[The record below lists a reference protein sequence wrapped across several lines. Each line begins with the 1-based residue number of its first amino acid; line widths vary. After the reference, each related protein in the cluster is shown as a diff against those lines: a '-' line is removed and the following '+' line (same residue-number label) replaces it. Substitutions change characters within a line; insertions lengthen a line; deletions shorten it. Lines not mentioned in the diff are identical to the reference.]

1 MIKTSNTIVIDLNGK
16 SYEVESG
23 LTILQAAERSGVYIP
38 TLCAHK
44 NLSPF
49 GACRMCIVE
58 VGGMKGFPTACTTPV
73 QEGMIVRTETDKV
86 REMRLEVL
94 RLTLS
99 QHTCGCLVCEE
110 NEQCK
115 QHSGTVRKAGVTTGC
130 RTCPNDGG
138 CDLQDVVER
147 IGLKDIAY
155 PVYYRD
161 LPVEKYDPFYD
172 RDYNLCILCGRCV
185 RICQDVR
192 GVGTLAF
199 QQRGSRTVIGPAFG
213 QTHLEA
219 GCEFC
224 GACVSVCPTGAL
236 SEKVR
241 KWDGK
246 PDREEITTC
255 PLCGLG
261 CQVKLLVK
269 DERIIG
275 SLPADDS
282 VVNDGQ
288 LCVKG
293 RFCFA
298 EMVNHCRRL
307 AKPYV
312 IRDTAK
318 IDVGWDEAIER
329 AAKKLSSCVPE
340 RFAMLVSPDCT
351 NEDLYVAQKFVRV
364 AMRSNNID
372 TSARMFYGAGFHAY
386 LDLMKSSAPL
396 SDIRKASVI
405 LCIGLDTRFGRS
417 VVGVELRKA
426 AERGAKLITVHPF
439 GHSLTLTAD
448 EWLQPAP
455 CADHE
460 LLETLL
466 GATIPARGARG
477 RSISKGKENGLS
489 AAARL
494 LGEAAV
500 PLILIGPDILHYSD
514 SPKILETV
522 GRLVRAV
529 GADVLTLPAQCNLF
543 GSILMGAYPELLPG
557 GFASSNKMRAAE
569 LERVWGAGLPDLTP
583 RWTAESLS
591 SGGRVDV
598 LYLIG
603 EVPTIHPS
611 AADVVIF
618 QNIFP
623 PESICDVDLILPSAA
638 FSETDGTFL
647 SGEGRL
653 QRVKKAVEP
662 PGEAL
667 PDWEILCRVAR
678 KMGVK
683 GFEFAD
689 VRQVHEEISHLVK
702 GFGEFDAL
710 DRETVSLTYEGEMDA
725 AHDLEGIASRG
736 AGDLARITSGT
747 PGNPT
752 AASVDN
758 TSKKPADT
766 YPFVLTAAVDEHIY
780 KGFPISDWVAG
791 AREIFAAGSVA
802 VNPENAAKAH
812 IREGD
817 EVVVNST
824 AFEKKWRARITA
836 DQPEGSLHVTLR
848 PKERLGPNPHHVNM
862 RKSDV

>member
-1 MIKTSNTIVIDLNGK
+1 MIKTNNTIVIDLDST

-23 LTILQAAERSGVYIP
+23 LTILQAAERNGVYIP

-49 GACRMCIVE
+49 GACRMCLVE
-58 VGGMKGFPTACTTPV
+58 VEGMKGFPTACTTPV
-73 QEGMIVRTETDKV
+73 QNGMVVRTETDKV

-110 NEQCK
+110 NEECK
-115 QHSGTVRKAGVTTGC
+115 QHSGTVRKVGVTTGC

-138 CDLQDVVER
+138 CELQDVVER

-199 QQRGSRTVIGPAFG
+199 QQRGSRTLIGPAFG
-213 QTHLEA
+213 QTHREA

-269 DERIIG
+269 GERIIG
-275 SLPADDS
+275 SLPAGDPLA
-282 VVNDGQ
+282 VEGQ

-298 EMVNHCRRL
+298 EMVNHYRRL

-318 IDVGWDEAIER
+318 IDVGWDEAIEW
-329 AAKKLSSCVPE
+329 AAEKLSSCAPE

-351 NEDLYVAQKFVRV
+351 NEDLYIAQKFVRV

-386 LDLMKSSAPL
+386 LDLLKSSAPL
-396 SDIRKASVI
+396 SDIHKATVI
-405 LCIGLDTRFGRS
+405 LCIGLDARFGRS
-417 VVGVELRKA
+417 VIGVELRKA
-426 AERGAKLITVHPF
+426 VERGAKLITVHPF

-477 RSISKGKENGLS
+477 RSISKDKENGLS
-489 AAARL
+489 AVARL

-500 PLILIGPDILHYSD
+500 PLILIGPDILYSD
-514 SPKILETV
+514 TPKILETV
-522 GRLVRAV
+522 GRLARAV
-529 GADVLTLPAQCNLF
+529 GAGVLTLPAQCNLF

-603 EVPTIHPS
+603 EVPTGGRPG
-611 AADVVIF
+611 ADVVIF

-623 PESICDVDLILPSAA
+623 PESICEVDLILPSAA
-638 FSETDGTFL
+638 FSEADGTFL

-662 PGEAL
+662 PGGAL

-689 VRQVHEEISHLVK
+689 VREVHEEISHLVK
-702 GFGEFDAL
+702 GFGDFDAV
-710 DRETVSLTYEGEMDA
+710 DRETVSLTCEGETGVSNDFG
-725 AHDLEGIASRG
+725 GIAFGG
-736 AGDLARITSGT
+736 AGDLARIASET
-747 PGNPT
+747 PDHPT
-752 AASVDN
+752 AGSVDN
-758 TSKKPADT
+758 TSKKAADT
-766 YPFVLTAAVDEHIY
+766 YPFVLTAAVDEHTY

-791 AREIFAAGSVA
+791 AKEIFTVGCVT
-802 VNPENAAKAH
+802 VNPEDAAKIQIH
-812 IREGD
+812 EGD
-817 EVVVNST
+817 EVVVNSA
-824 AFEKKWRARITA
+824 AFEKKWRAHITA
-836 DQPEGSLHVTLR
+836 DQPEGSLHVKLR
-848 PKERLGPNPHHVNM
+848 PNERLGPSPHHVNL